1 MKSCLHLL
9 AACVLAAFAALPA
22 AYAQSPD
29 LANED
34 RDMVRVMR
42 HPDGT
47 RSVYKRQ
54 SNQRGMRCATYTSSG
69 KLAAIND
76 YTEGRYGQL
85 AGCIIYNSKREP
97 IYKVSYGYDS
107 QARLVEERMYTAGS
121 GKLVQRVIYRYD
133 ASGNRSKPLIVSLG
147 SEVAGAGE
155 ITPTSVDDINAINQ
169 GLRNGNRSRRN
180 HR

>member
-9 AACVLAAFAALPA
+9 AACVLALFAAVPA

-29 LANED
+29 LSSEE

-54 SNQRGMRCATYTSSG
+54 SNQRGMRCATYTASG
-69 KLAAIND
+69 QLAAIND
-76 YTEGRYGQL
+76 YVEGRYGQL
-85 AGCIIYNSKREP
+85 VACTIYSNKRQP

-107 QARLVEERMYTAGS
+107 QSRLVEERMYSVAS

-133 ASGNRSKPLIVSLG
+133 ANGNRSKPLIVSLG
-147 SEVAGAGE
+147 SEVAGAAP
-155 ITPTSVDDINAINQ
+155 TPTSADDINAINQ
-169 GLRNGNRSRRN
+169 GLRSGRRSPRR
-180 HR
+180 